1 MQIAAPHGLYKT
13 RIHCRKTYQHLST
26 KQWNIVEP
34 FEMLEEFTPYMFDE
48 NQGLIN
54 AIDESH

>member
-1 MQIAAPHGLYKT
+1 
-13 RIHCRKTYQHLST
+13 
-26 KQWNIVEP
+26 VEP